1 MKCDD
6 TRSIRSSI
14 SSSIIKQQTEA
25 YLENHVHVSFKSII
39 DSPGTQS
46 PICVRKP
53 SLSTELPESNT
64 EYHLSKPGYS
74 LLIEYQPAT
83 GQHPFFLQYTTSHAH
98 HTFKGSS
105 QQSPWCIQILPKGY
119 RIYSNIL
126 RLHLHVS
133 MQEISNYSFELT
145 TNSMKTES
153 FRAWQSSFLNGIQ
166 DLELTASEE
175 LDLLVLSSVYF
186 LTPQIGP

>member
-1 MKCDD
+1 M
-6 TRSIRSSI
+6 
-14 SSSIIKQQTEA
+14 
-25 YLENHVHVSFKSII
+25 H
-39 DSPGTQS
+39 
-46 PICVRKP
+46 
-53 SLSTELPESNT
+53 
-64 EYHLSKPGYS
+64 HLSKPGYS

-145 TNSMKTES
+145 TNSMKPES

-186 LTPQIGP
+186 LTPKLGHRSSSLSESHHYRWQRQDGFVLRRAKLAPKLFLYPSHWTLWGSAGCRNGRTYPRGACP